1 MKTFFNALTLNFI
14 VIISIQAS
22 LLEDL
27 PEINYESFKLDN
39 GLTVIVL
46 EDKMVPLDAVNI
58 WYHVGSK
65 NE

>member
-39 GLTVIVL
+39 GLTVIV
-46 EDKMVPLDAVNI
+46 
-58 WYHVGSK
+58 H
-65 NE
+65 